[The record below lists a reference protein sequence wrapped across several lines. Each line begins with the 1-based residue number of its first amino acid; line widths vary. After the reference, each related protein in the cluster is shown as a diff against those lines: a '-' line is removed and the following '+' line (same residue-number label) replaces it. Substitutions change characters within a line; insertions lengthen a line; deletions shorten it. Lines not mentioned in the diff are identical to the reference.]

1 MRIVNLAL
9 GLLFLGMGIVGI
21 FLPVIPTTGPLLL
34 ALWFFARSSKRLHD
48 WLVNHRVLGR
58 YVHDLWVRGGLTR
71 RSKVRAISA
80 MSAVMA
86 LSAAL
91 LPLGISGR
99 TLWMAEGGLILGW
112 IIATTYI
119 ATRKPLDSPAVPPAP
134 VAGEIPGENP

>member
-1 MRIVNLAL
+1 MRIVNL
-9 GLLFLGMGIVGI
+9 FLGFFFLSLGVVGI

-34 ALWFFARSSKRLHD
+34 ALWFFARSSKKLHD
-48 WLVNHRVLGR
+48 WLVNHKILGR

-71 RSKVRAISA
+71 RSKIRAITA

-91 LPLGISGR
+91 VPLGTAGR
-99 TLWMAEGGLILGW
+99 TLWIIEGGLALGW

-119 ATRKPLDSPAVPPAP
+119 ATRKTLDPSPQAQPSQ
-134 VAGEIPGENP
+134 IPGESP

>member
-1 MRIVNLAL
+1 MRVVNLAL
-9 GLLFLGMGIVGI
+9 GLFFLGMGVAGI

-48 WLVNHRVLGR
+48 WLVNHRILGK

-71 RSKVRAISA
+71 RSKKRAIAA

-91 LPLGISGR
+91 IPLGMTGR
-99 TLWMAEGGLILGW
+99 TLWIVEGCLALGW
-112 IIATTYI
+112 IIATTFI
-119 ATRKPLDSPAVPPAP
+119 ATRKTLDPIPVPAAESP
-134 VAGEIPGENP
+134 